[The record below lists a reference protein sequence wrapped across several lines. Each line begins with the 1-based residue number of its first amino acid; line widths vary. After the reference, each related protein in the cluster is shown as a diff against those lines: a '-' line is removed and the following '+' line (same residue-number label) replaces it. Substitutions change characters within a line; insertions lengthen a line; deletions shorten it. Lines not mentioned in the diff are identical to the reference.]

1 MTKGRAAALVVLL
14 AALTQLRSFA
24 QSASRPADRQ
34 SFAST
39 ATAILVDVIVRDKK
53 GHPVTDLTAEDFQL
67 AEDSVPQKIDSF
79 TRISHGSG
87 IGIDVAWRSPG
98 HTVNVAGAGAAASDP
113 ASEAEAA
120 TTALVFD
127 HLSTESLRLAQKAT
141 LGFVPLTGE
150 SSARV
155 GVFATDP
162 GVRVIQPYTTDRT
175 RIRVG
180 VEKVMASGT
189 STEEQKAQRMDEL
202 LDRRRELSAETRSA
216 ESSAASAAGGAATR
230 AASEIGAREMELQLL
245 QTELNMIR
253 SFDYLD
259 RGHKGYDTS
268 VALLSI
274 IETLA
279 YTPGRKTIVFF
290 SEGLPVT
297 PALSARLDAVI
308 DAANRAN
315 VTTYAIDAKGLQ
327 PKSSLAN
334 VRKEMETFSEERL
347 SQVMAGGDRSQQ
359 PLTMGLERVEDTL
372 KLDSRSRSR
381 PAGSRHRRFPRR
393 RNERSV
399 FRVSPD

>member
-1 MTKGRAAALVVLL
+1 MTRGRAAALVVLL
-14 AALTQLRSFA
+14 AALTQLRPTA

-34 SFAST
+34 SFVST
-39 ATAILVDVIVRDKK
+39 ATAISSMSSSAIRRGTRSQTYAADFNPGGQRSQR
-53 GHPVTDLTAEDFQL
+53 LTPLHA
-67 AEDSVPQKIDSF
+67 S
-79 TRISHGSG
+79 SHGSG

-141 LGFVPLTGE
+141 LGFVPMAGE

-216 ESSAASAAGGAATR
+216 ESSAASATGGAATR
-230 AASEIGAREMELQLL
+230 AASEIGARETELQLL

-268 VALLSI
+268 LALLSI
-274 IETLA
+274 IETLV
-279 YTPGRKTIVFF
+279 YTTGRKTIVFL

-297 PALSARLDAVI
+297 PALSAKLDAVI

-315 VTTYAIDAKGLQ
+315 VTTYAIDAKAQ
-327 PKSSLAN
+327 PKA
-334 VRKEMETFSEERL
+334 RL
-347 SQVMAGGDRSQQ
+347 RTCARRWRRS
-359 PLTMGLERVEDTL
+359 
-372 KLDSRSRSR
+372 
-381 PAGSRHRRFPRR
+381 PR
-393 RNERSV
+393 N
-399 FRVSPD
+399 D